1 MQDFDSD
8 PRRFVGCAVGGPVL
22 IYYVSPTE
30 EELFSKYNP
39 DLQKR
44 SLENR
49 IGRQQ
54 DFDNFVVKLKEYSK
68 SDKPSMPHRFFVGSM
83 SWLVDSLGS
92 CGRWWEEVKGRKDC
106 RASEVGR
113 GNQGEEGRDTEGWIK
128 SCAWWKLIIVM
139 IWCTNGCIV
148 WRWWLVDRM
157 IGTSSG
163 ILWFVRTCR
172 FKAIYGFS
180 SSKIIFQLLNCG
192 VFIYGLL

>member
-83 SWLVDSLGS
+83 S
-92 CGRWWEEVKGRKDC
+92 
-106 RASEVGR
+106 
-113 GNQGEEGRDTEGWIK
+113 
-128 SCAWWKLIIVM
+128 
-139 IWCTNGCIV
+139 
-148 WRWWLVDRM
+148 
-157 IGTSSG
+157 
-163 ILWFVRTCR
+163 
-172 FKAIYGFS
+172 
-180 SSKIIFQLLNCG
+180 
-192 VFIYGLL
+192 